1 MDLREGSKRR
11 GRKEVRVKKRKLEIL
26 RPGRGLDI
34 EVYMVKH
41 FLTDL
46 DVTAIEQEDIL
57 NTAIA
62 LKADPDKYRKGLEG
76 KTLGMIFAKSS
87 TRTRISFEVG
97 IFQLG
102 GKAVFLPTSSS
113 QVGRGETPMDTAR
126 VLSRYLDGVMI
137 RTFKHEEIR
146 ALANAS
152 SIPVING
159 LDDDYHPCQ
168 VLADLQTIKEEFG
181 SIAGRQLVYVGDG
194 NNMAHSLMLGGAL
207 AGLNVRIVSPKNYQ
221 PQASIV
227 ERARLAGQ
235 LSGAVIEVSDDLQA
249 VEGADVVYTDVWTSM
264 GQEAEEAARLA
275 AFEGYIVDEAMMSTA
290 ERGSIF
296 LHCLPAHRGEEVSE
310 AVIEGQSSR
319 VFEQVE
325 NRLHAQKAL
334 MLHLMG

>member
-34 EVYMVKH
+34 EVCMVKH

-62 LKADPDKYRKGLEG
+62 LKADPDKYRQGLEG

-181 SIAGRQLVYVGDG
+181 SIAGRQLVYVGE
-194 NNMAHSLMLGGAL
+194 
-207 AGLNVRIVSPKNYQ
+207 I
-221 PQASIV
+221 
-227 ERARLAGQ
+227 
-235 LSGAVIEVSDDLQA
+235 
-249 VEGADVVYTDVWTSM
+249 
-264 GQEAEEAARLA
+264 
-275 AFEGYIVDEAMMSTA
+275 
-290 ERGSIF
+290 
-296 LHCLPAHRGEEVSE
+296 
-310 AVIEGQSSR
+310 
-319 VFEQVE
+319 
-325 NRLHAQKAL
+325 
-334 MLHLMG
+334 